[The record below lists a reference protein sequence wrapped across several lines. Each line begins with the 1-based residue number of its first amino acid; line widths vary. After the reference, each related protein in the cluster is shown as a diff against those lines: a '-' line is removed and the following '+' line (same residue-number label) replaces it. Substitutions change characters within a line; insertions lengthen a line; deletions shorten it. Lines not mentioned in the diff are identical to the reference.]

1 MSCAQFRT
9 DDGVVV
15 RLMRNGR
22 CRAKIGHHNYRVFGT
37 EGYMERI
44 ERFGK
49 PVIRY
54 NFTSVDDNEL
64 KEIGGEFM
72 PPAYADNEK
81 AVGHGGMDYA
91 LVDHFFDAIL
101 NGKGAPITLKEG
113 LAMTLPGIYAEE
125 SAKRGGAVMRMKYP
139 WDEDWTAEFD

>member
-1 MSCAQFRT
+1 MSCAQFQT
-9 DDGVVV
+9 ESGVVV
-15 RLMRNGR
+15 RLLRNGR
-22 CRAKIGHHNYRVFGT
+22 CRAKIGHLNYRVFGT

-44 ERFGK
+44 ERFEK

-54 NFTSVDDNEL
+54 NFTKLDDNEL
-64 KEIGGEFM
+64 HEIGGEFM

-91 LVDHFFDAIL
+91 LVDHFFDALL
-101 NGKGAPITLKEG
+101 NGKEAPISLKEG

-125 SAKRGGAVMRMKYP
+125 SAKRGGAVMKIKYP
-139 WDEDWTAEFD
+139 WDEDWSAEFG

>member
-1 MSCAQFRT
+1 
-9 DDGVVV
+9 
-15 RLMRNGR
+15 
-22 CRAKIGHHNYRVFGT
+22 
-37 EGYMERI
+37 MERI

-54 NFTSVDDNEL
+54 NSMKELDTDL

-72 PPAYADNEK
+72 PPAYANNEK

-91 LVDHFFDAIL
+91 MLDHFYQAVL
-101 NGKGAPITLKEG
+101 NNEPAPIPLKAG

-125 SAKRGGAVMRMKYP
+125 SAKRGGEVIRMVYP
-139 WDEDWTAEFD
+139 WDEDWSSEIL